1 MLNADVDDMKRPASS
16 ILRDRMIQQLSK
28 PKDQA
33 RREACERDYTRDGDR
48 RVGEKPCSSSA
59 HTFQLAANHRHSL
72 QVSTKR

>member
-33 RREACERDYTRDGDR
+33 RREASERDYTRDGDR
-48 RVGEKPCSSSA
+48 RVGEKPSSSA